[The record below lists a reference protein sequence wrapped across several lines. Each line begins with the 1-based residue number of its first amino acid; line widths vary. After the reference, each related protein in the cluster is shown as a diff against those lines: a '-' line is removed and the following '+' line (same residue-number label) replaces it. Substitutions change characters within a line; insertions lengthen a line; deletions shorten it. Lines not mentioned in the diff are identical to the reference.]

1 MLDTRRL
8 QVLATVVEA
17 GSITA
22 AANVLGYT
30 ASAISQ
36 NISALERESG
46 VALLEKAGRGI
57 RPTQAGLL
65 LAEHA
70 AGVIARL
77 HEAEAALKALRAGE
91 AGRLRLA
98 AFSTAGAS
106 LVPRA
111 MSRFRAVNPAVEL
124 DLAVAEDDEAL
135 ANLRSGRIDL
145 SVVAFDDPSQA
156 AGHDDLVLTAV
167 LTDPF
172 RVIVPRD
179 HRLAGRR
186 SIALADLAE
195 DPWVATASTRCNAQA
210 VVVSACSGVGVTPRF
225 AIEAEE
231 FATAVG
237 FVGAGLGV
245 TLVPLL
251 ALGAVPDTVRV
262 RPVRGPEPCR
272 HVYAVTRRTNAGDP
286 TVAAMVRA
294 LAESARSFAPG
305 AS

>member
-1 MLDTRRL
+1 MLDSRRL

-30 ASAISQ
+30 ASAVSQ
-36 NISALERESG
+36 NITALERDSG

-70 AGVIARL
+70 TGVIARL

-106 LVPRA
+106 LVPKA
-111 MSRFRAVNPAVEL
+111 MSRFRAVNRAVEL
-124 DLAVAEDDEAL
+124 DLAVAEDDEAIAL
-135 ANLRSGRIDL
+135 LRAGRIDL
-145 SVVAFDDPSQA
+145 AIVAYDDA
-156 AGHDDLVLTAV
+156 VADVTDDLERTHV

-186 SIALADLAE
+186 TIALADLADE
-195 DPWVATASTRCNAQA
+195 PWVATASARCSAQE
-210 VVVSACSGVGVTPRF
+210 VVVNACAGVGVTPRF

-251 ALGAVPDTVRV
+251 ALGALPDSVRV
-262 RPVRGPEPCR
+262 RPVRGKEPTR
-272 HVYAVTRRTNAGDP
+272 EVYAISRRSNADDP
-286 TVAAMVRA
+286 KVAAMVRA
-294 LAESARSFAPG
+294 LSESARSFAPG
-305 AS
+305 AA

>member
-1 MLDTRRL
+1 MLDSRRL

-36 NISALERESG
+36 NITALERECG

-70 AGVIARL
+70 EAVVARL
-77 HEAEAALKALRAGE
+77 QEAEAALKALRAGE

-111 MSRFRAVNPAVEL
+111 MARFRAIHRAVEL
-124 DLAVAEDDEAL
+124 DLAVAEDDAAL
-135 ANLRSGRIDL
+135 AALRAGRIDL
-145 SVVAFDDPSQA
+145 AVVAYDDPWQPEA
-156 AGHDDLVLTAV
+156 AEDLVRTHV

-186 SIALADLAE
+186 TISLADLAE
-195 DPWVATASTRCNAQA
+195 DPWIATASARCSARA
-210 VVVSACSGVGVTPRF
+210 VVVGACADVGVTPRF

-262 RPVRGPEPCR
+262 RPVRGREPSR
-272 HVYAVTRRTNAGDP
+272 SVYAVSRRSNAQDP

-294 LAESARSFAPG
+294 LSESARSFAPQ
-305 AS
+305 AA

>member
-1 MLDTRRL
+1 MLDSRRL
-8 QVLATVVEA
+8 HVLATVVEA

-36 NISALERESG
+36 NITALERDSG

-70 AGVIARL
+70 TGVIARL

-106 LVPRA
+106 LVPKA
-111 MSRFRAVNPAVEL
+111 MSRFRAVNRAIEL
-124 DLAVAEDDEAL
+124 DLAVAEDDEAIAL
-135 ANLRSGRIDL
+135 LRAGRIDL
-145 SVVAFDDPSQA
+145 AIVAYDDA
-156 AGHDDLVLTAV
+156 VDDGLNDDLERTHV

-186 SIALADLAE
+186 TIALAELADE
-195 DPWVATASTRCNAQA
+195 PWVATASARCSAQE
-210 VVVSACSGVGVTPRF
+210 VVVRACAAVGVTPRF

-251 ALGAVPDTVRV
+251 ALGAVPESVRV
-262 RPVRGPEPCR
+262 RPVRGQEPTR
-272 HVYAVTRRTNAGDP
+272 EVYAISRRSNADDP
-286 TVAAMVRA
+286 KVDSMVRA
-294 LAESARSFAPG
+294 LSESARSFAPG
-305 AS
+305 AA

>member
-1 MLDTRRL
+1 MLDSRRL
-8 QVLATVVEA
+8 QVLVTVVEA

-30 ASAISQ
+30 ASAVSQ
-36 NISALERESG
+36 NITALERSSG

-65 LAEHA
+65 LADHA
-70 AGVIARL
+70 SEVIARIQ
-77 HEAEAALKALRAGE
+77 EAEAALKALRAGQ

-111 MSRFRAVNPAVEL
+111 MSRFRAVHRAVEL
-124 DLAVAEDDEAL
+124 DLAVAEEHEAI
-135 ANLRSGRIDL
+135 AGLRAGRIDL
-145 SVVAFDDPSQA
+145 SVVALDEPLGSDVD
-156 AGHDDLVLTAV
+156 DDLVRTHV
-167 LTDPF
+167 LRDPF
-172 RVIVPRD
+172 RVIVSRD
-179 HRLAGRR
+179 HHLAGRR

-195 DPWVATASTRCNAQA
+195 EPWVSTASARCNASA
-210 VVVSACSGVGVTPRF
+210 VVIDACSGVGVTPRF

-251 ALGAVPDTVRV
+251 ALGSVPDTVRV
-262 RPVRGPEPCR
+262 RPVRGSEPAR
-272 HVYAVTRRTNAGDP
+272 HVYAVTRRSNASDP
-286 TVAAMVRA
+286 IVAAMLRA
-294 LAESARSFAPG
+294 LTESALSFVPNA
-305 AS
+305 A

>member
-1 MLDTRRL
+1 MLDSRRL
-8 QVLATVVEA
+8 QVLATVVDA

-22 AANVLGYT
+22 AAGVLGYT
-30 ASAISQ
+30 PSAVSQ
-36 NISALERESG
+36 NITALERESG

-65 LAEHA
+65 LADHA

-111 MSRFRAVNPAVEL
+111 MSRFRAVNRAVEL
-124 DLAVAEDDEAL
+124 DLAVAEEDEAL
-135 ANLRSGRIDL
+135 AHLRSGRIDL
-145 SVVAFDDPSQA
+145 SVVALDDPAQA
-156 AGHDDLVLTAV
+156 DVTDDLARTHV

-186 SIALADLAE
+186 SIALADLAD
-195 DPWVATASTRCNAQA
+195 DPWIATASARCSARA
-210 VVVSACSGVGVTPRF
+210 LVVGACAAVGVTPRF

-237 FVGAGLGV
+237 FVAAGLGV

-251 ALGAVPDTVRV
+251 ALGAVPDSVRV
-262 RPVRGPEPCR
+262 RPVRGQEPSR
-272 HVYAVTRRTNAGDP
+272 HVYAVSRRTNADDP

-294 LAESARSFAPG
+294 LAESARSFATG
-305 AS
+305 AP